1 MLNALV
7 LAAHAQQPTPATPAN
22 APETPS
28 QENTADKSPPTKA
41 PLGKPQTVDKVEVK
55 GKRDATADRR
65 DSTAAKI
72 IITREDIEQYGDSN
86 LGDVMRRL
94 PGVTQGG
101 RPGRGG
107 PVRMRG
113 MAGGFT
119 QILLNGERIPPG
131 FSIEEISPEQVERIE
146 ILRAPTAETG
156 ARAIAGTINII
167 LREPLQTRQNDLR
180 PGIVVDRGKYSP
192 NLSWTRNDKL
202 GETGTYNLTMN
213 IGHTAQLTDT
223 DTHTIYTRLSDGLT
237 TLDQTNMARAD
248 DARNSI
254 FVSNRIQWRLGIGE
268 LFSIQPFFVRS
279 QTHNRGSGELNQT
292 VGVAPY
298 AKSSSAFDGRNQV
311 MRAMLMLNR
320 RIDQDTRYELR
331 GGGGQL
337 ASSNNLA
344 LEQRS
349 SQGATTLRQT
359 TETDAHDRSWNL
371 AGKLSRSWGEGKN
384 AFVVGAEL
392 EGVKRTDNAKTFL
405 NNVRQLADFGDEIDV
420 STSRRAI
427 YAQNEWDPNPNWS
440 TYFGLRWEGIE
451 TKSNSAAA
459 AVSNKS
465 SVLTPLAHGVWRF
478 AAPARD
484 QLRLSLT
491 QSYRPP
497 TTQNLVARPSLNTL
511 FPVPGPNTAVS
522 PDRAGNPTLKP
533 ERANG
538 IDFAYENY
546 LKAGGIASVNL
557 FSRRIS
563 DLIRTVTAQEN
574 VAWASSPRFVARP
587 QNLGNALTSG
597 LEFDAKFSLPE
608 LIDGALPLN
617 LKSNVSLYRSR
628 VDQIPGPNN
637 RISEQP
643 RGNANLGADYRF
655 RGSPFSMGSTLAW
668 TPAYE
673 TRLAENQLQKIGTK
687 RVWDSYLLWNID
699 STNRLR
705 LTLSN
710 IAPRDSLTS
719 NVFTL
724 GSEQQAILSTGR
736 TDMSVTLRAEIR
748 L

>member
-1 MLNALV
+1 MPLPAPANRNRRAAITATLLALTPIF
-7 LAAHAQQPTPATPAN
+7 AFAQEPSAPEKKPPSPTPQIV
-22 APETPS
+22 E
-28 QENTADKSPPTKA
+28 
-41 PLGKPQTVDKVEVK
+41 KVEVK
-55 GKRDATADRR
+55 GKRDATQDRR

-131 FSIEEISPEQVERIE
+131 FSIEDISPDQVERIE

-167 LREPLQTRQNDLR
+167 LREPLQTKQNDIR
-180 PGIVVDRGKYSP
+180 PSVVMDRGQYSP
-192 NLSWTRNDKL
+192 SLSWTRNDKL
-202 GETGTYNLTMN
+202 GETGTYNLTLN
-213 IGHTAQLTDT
+213 TGHNATLTDT
-223 DTHTIYTRLSDGLT
+223 DTHTLTTRLSDGAT

-248 DARNSI
+248 DVRNSI
-254 FVSNRIQWRLGIGE
+254 FISNRIQWRLGAGE
-268 LFSIQPFFVRS
+268 LFSIQPFLVKSR
-279 QTHNRGSGELNQT
+279 THNRGTGELSQSI
-292 VGVAPY
+292 GIAPY
-298 AKSSSAFDGRNQV
+298 AKSSSTFEGENQV

-337 ASSNNLA
+337 ASSNEST

-349 SQGATTLRQT
+349 NQGATTLRQT
-359 TETDAHDRSWNL
+359 SESDARDRSWNL
-371 AGKLSRSWGEGKN
+371 AGKLSRSWGDGKN
-384 AFVVGAEL
+384 TFVVGAEF

-405 NNVRQLADFGDEIDV
+405 NGQRQLADFGDEVDV
-420 STSRRAI
+420 STSRRAL

-459 AVSNKS
+459 AAVSNKS

-478 AAPARD
+478 SAPARD

-497 TTQNLVARPSLNTL
+497 STQNLVARPSLNTL
-511 FPVPGPNTAVS
+511 FPVPGANTTIS
-522 PDRAGNPTLKP
+522 PDRAGNPNLKP

-546 LKAGGIASVNL
+546 LKAGGVVSVNL
-557 FSRRIS
+557 FTRRIT
-563 DLIRTVTAQEN
+563 DLIRTVTSQET
-574 VAWASSPRFVARP
+574 VSWAGTPRYVARP
-587 QNLGNALTSG
+587 QNLGNAMTSG

-608 LIDGALPLN
+608 LIEGALPIN
-617 LKSNVSLYRSR
+617 TRSNVSLYHSR
-628 VDQIPGPNN
+628 VDQVPGPNN

-643 RGNANLGADYRF
+643 RVSANFGGDYRF
-655 RGSPFSMGSTLAW
+655 RGLPFSAGATIAW

-673 TRLAENQLQKIGTK
+673 TRLTAEQTQKIGTK
-687 RVWDSYLLWNID
+687 RVWETYVLWNID
-699 STNRLR
+699 SKNRLR
-705 LTLSN
+705 LTLAN
-710 IAPRDSLTS
+710 IAPRDSVSTNMFDLANERQT
-719 NVFTL
+719 
-724 GSEQQAILSTGR
+724 ILSTGR
-736 TDMSVTLRAEIR
+736 TDMSTTLRAEIR